1 MKKIPP
7 LLLQTATERIVQLTH
22 PLWIYLY
29 GSHAYGKPNEDSDID
44 MLVVLRDSTEK
55 PHKHAVKKYGALR
68 GLFAP
73 FEIKVD
79 TKEEFERR
87 SQWLSSVERFA
98 AEKGRLLY
106 ESKI

>member
-44 MLVVLRDSTEK
+44 MLVVLRIQLK
-55 PHKHAVKKYGALR
+55 AHKHAVKIYGALR
-68 GLFAP
+68 DFL
-73 FEIKVD
+73 
-79 TKEEFERR
+79 R
-87 SQWLSSVERFA
+87 LS
-98 AEKGRLLY
+98 K
-106 ESKI
+106 